1 MVMWTQ
7 GCENAI
13 YEIMQGKNSQAL
25 KEFYDFSDKQ
35 LKNMIK
41 LVRGKLNPLNRSA
54 MGALIVLDVH
64 NLQVVTNMM
73 AARVE
78 NINDFPWA
86 SQLRYYWEEI
96 GELDGKAYKGENTD
110 KDCFAKQTITRFRY
124 GYEYLGNGPRL
135 VITPLTDQCY

>member
-1 MVMWTQ
+1 
-7 GCENAI
+7 
-13 YEIMQGKNSQAL
+13 MQGKNSQAL

-86 SQLRYYWEEI
+86 SQLRYYWEDITEQD
-96 GELDGKAYKGENTD
+96 GE
-110 KDCFAKQTITRFRY
+110 
-124 GYEYLGNGPRL
+124 
-135 VITPLTDQCY
+135 